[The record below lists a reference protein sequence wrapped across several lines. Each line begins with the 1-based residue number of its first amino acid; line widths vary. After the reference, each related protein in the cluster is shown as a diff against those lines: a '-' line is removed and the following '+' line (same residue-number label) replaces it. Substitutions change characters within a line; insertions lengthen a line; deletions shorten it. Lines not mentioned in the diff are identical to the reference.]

1 MWNFEPCQVDSGMQL
16 LDDMLIHF
24 VSFCFSLQQFLFIL
38 VGCCKP
44 MVRLTCWLQTAR
56 HVSLGHYPWL
66 AKPGARAALERSS
79 NFSTTTKTSTLLV
92 FFAAV
97 KPTISFLKVSEIE
110 TEARPSPGT
119 N

>member
-1 MWNFEPCQVDSGMQL
+1 MQL

-24 VSFCFSLQQFLFIL
+24 VSFCFSLQQFLFTMLQAYGQAHLLATNCQTCVIGPLPL
-38 VGCCKP
+38 VGKTWCTGSPRKIEQ
-44 MVRLTCWLQTAR
+44 LQHDDENKHIT
-56 HVSLGHYPWL
+56 G
-66 AKPGARAALERSS
+66 
-79 NFSTTTKTSTLLV
+79 

-97 KPTISFLKVSEIE
+97 KLTISFLKVSEIE